1 MIFGL
6 RLKNIFFII
15 LGSAIFSFGLVHFNM
30 QNNLAEGGIAGI
42 TLILYFVF
50 NINPSISYL
59 ALNIPIFFLAWKL
72 LGKRTFTY
80 TIIGTLSVS
89 FFLFLFQKYEIDIAL
104 NNDLFL
110 AALYAGVFIGAGLGI
125 TFRFGGTTGGSD
137 IIARL
142 LFKYKGISMGKALFM
157 FDAFVILASILTYL
171 NHIEAMYTMI
181 ALFVAAK
188 VIDFIQEGAYSGRGA
203 FIISENHHEEIAST
217 ISTKMDR
224 GVTVFKGYGSY
235 TKNRKEVLYCVVS
248 RNEINQLKKIINSI
262 DPHAFVSIVDVHEV
276 MGEGFTLDEN
286 KKPIEA

>member
-30 QNNLAEGGIAGI
+30 QNNLAEGGVAGI

-89 FFLFLFQKYEIDIAL
+89 FFLFLFQKYEIDITL